1 MAKNQTTTFTLLSA
15 DTKSKLSDH
24 LKVGE
29 EMTVKSKPLEAD
41 PKALHVFKDGQD
53 GSLGFVGAGK
63 RVDGTETKDVLY
75 DLMEKHGKLDGIR
88 VTLTEFKDK
97 KIYHNH
103 DITVEAGVFE
113 VVPSELFGAE
123 EPLLEGEM
131 AFELQVKGS
140 HNAFPKKI
148 RVLSELKDAGS
159 APVQIKYEDGEIIV
173 YYEDGKAGQVDS
185 SSAGYDEA
193 AKVLSKL
200 EGNEIAGRAKVPLNS
215 TYMVRMTVD
224 EETLTYVKTGKR
236 PLTLAELK
244 KEKSSFIPMERLNR
258 IQKYLEAS
266 GVSKKHIM
274 NVMQGY
280 REYPAEIAGRIPE
293 PTVQFADG
301 FGGVKKTVVY
311 LNKGKHLRFIGEKG
325 TGKNLLVTTLAWIYQ
340 RPLYELSMNAETDK
354 YDLLGSKSIESDVID
369 GKEISRMSFDKE
381 ALVEALEVGGFIN
394 LDEVNMANPSV
405 LVLMHSIVDD
415 RGSIEVPSYG
425 RVQADDNFG
434 IILTMNPDY
443 VGTTQLN
450 EATRDRFTPIIFPNN
465 ESIAQLLKARVPS
478 AKAEDIKVADR
489 IYKDIMNLVEQKLLT
504 MDCVTIRG
512 FIDALEV
519 VEDLGIKEAMEDGVA
534 NRIEDAEY
542 RMTVSAI
549 IDKVIA

>member
-1 MAKNQTTTFTLLSA
+1 MAKNQNMTFTLLSA
-15 DTKSKLSDH
+15 DTKSKLSDFI
-24 LKVGE
+24 KVGQ
-29 EMTVKSKPLEAD
+29 EMTVKSEPVETD
-41 PKALHVFKDGQD
+41 TTALKIYVDGMKD
-53 GSLGFVGAGK
+53 SLGFAADAK
-63 RVDGTETKDVLY
+63 KLEDTESKVVLY
-75 DLMEKHGKLDGIR
+75 ELMKKHEKLDGVR
-88 VTLTEFKDK
+88 VKVVRFEQK
-97 KIYHNH
+97 KIYSNH
-103 DITVEAGVFE
+103 DVTTEACVFE
-113 VVPSELFGAE
+113 VMPGEFTGGD
-123 EPLLEGEM
+123 EPLLEGEQ
-131 AFELQVKGS
+131 AFELHVKGS
-140 HNAFPKKI
+140 HSDYPKKI
-148 RVLSELKDAGS
+148 AVLGELKDSGS
-159 APVQIKYEDGEIIV
+159 VPVLIKYEDGEIVV
-173 YYEDGKAGQVDS
+173 YYEDGKAGLVDS
-185 SSAGYDEA
+185 ASTGYDEA
-193 AKVLSKL
+193 AKVLSKIKD
-200 EGNEIAGRAKVPLNS
+200 NEMMGRAKVPLNS
-215 TYMVRMTVD
+215 TYTVRMTVD
-224 EETLTYVKTGKR
+224 EETLTYIKTGKR

-266 GVSKKHIM
+266 GLSKKHIM
-274 NVMQGY
+274 KVMQGY
-280 REYPAEIAGRIPE
+280 REYPAEVAGRIPE
-293 PTVQFADG
+293 PTVQFADS

-489 IYKDIMNLVEQKLLT
+489 IYKDIMRLVDQKHLT

-542 RMTVSAI
+542 RLTVSAI